1 MKLDSFDFISKFVKM
16 NIDDCKRLVLK
27 NIDIKLGVYNFGKI
41 LDIENYALD
50 QLLILHVENVA
61 IDDRATK
68 RLSRKL
74 KKMTLLEEL
83 HLVNI
88 IKLEDYM
95 ETLANSLKKHKRLRI
110 LDLRQTELR
119 TRDVSA
125 LVPLLSANKAI
136 EELDIS

>member
-1 MKLDSFDFISKFVKM
+1 M
-16 NIDDCKRLVLK
+16 
-27 NIDIKLGVYNFGKI
+27 
-41 LDIENYALD
+41 
-50 QLLILHVENVA
+50 LILHVENVA

>member
-1 MKLDSFDFISKFVKM
+1 MLF
-16 NIDDCKRLVLK
+16 
-27 NIDIKLGVYNFGKI
+27 
-41 LDIENYALD
+41 
-50 QLLILHVENVA
+50 LHVENVA

>member
-1 MKLDSFDFISKFVKM
+1 M
-16 NIDDCKRLVLK
+16 
-27 NIDIKLGVYNFGKI
+27 
-41 LDIENYALD
+41 
-50 QLLILHVENVA
+50 A